1 MHCPFLKKEAVCG
14 PEFSE
19 HIGSQVARL
28 DVLSC
33 LTRSSLF
40 VSGFHSDY
48 LESPAV
54 FTALS
59 PSSLPSTH
67 THTHTHTHTEQKEW
81 YQSLR
86 FWECCVCVC
95 VCVARQA
102 PLSLRFSRQE
112 YWNGLPFPS
121 PGESPSQP
129 RDQTSI
135 SCISCTSSQILSHW
149 ATWEAPRSPG
159 PPQITPR
166 GLMTE
171 QDSAVGAGRPSQIQK
186 PFWIPC
192 LSFVEKLQ
200 SPRPPWVTKE
210 QD

>member
-1 MHCPFLKKEAVCG
+1 MHCQFLKKEAVSG

-19 HIGSQVARL
+19 HTGRQVARL

-48 LESPAV
+48 LESPTV
-54 FTALS
+54 FTPLS

-67 THTHTHTHTEQKEW
+67 THTHTPWLLGTAKKFSRNCHGPGREQRVVPKSDFENA
-81 YQSLR
+81 
-86 FWECCVCVC
+86 VCA
-95 VCVARQA
+95 CVARQA

-112 YWNGLPFPS
+112 YRSGLPFPS

-135 SCISCTSSQILSHW
+135 SCISCTSSQILCHW

-166 GLMTE
+166 ALMTE

-192 LSFVEKLQ
+192 LSFVEKL
-200 SPRPPWVTKE
+200 
-210 QD
+210 